1 MPMQVKPLDDVMA
14 AEITGVDLCAPVS
27 DALKASLKQA
37 IADHLV
43 ICIRDQEL
51 TPRELANASRLFGP
65 LKTFVLREDRIDEAP
80 EVSIVSNRPKLNY
93 GKPLVQAKHWH
104 TDDSYLA
111 APATLTLLYAK
122 TLPKD
127 GGDTEFINCY
137 DVLDALPAAMRSR
150 VANLRAVHK
159 YLSRRNAS
167 WVAERSAEEEAETPE
182 VDHPMIRTHPLSG
195 RQSLYINPNRID
207 RIAGWSDAES
217 DALLDELYEFAFQPQ
232 FQYRHK
238 WRYGDLVVWDNRCT
252 MHTRSKVDHTQPREM
267 HRSLIKGE
275 PVIPA
280 TEI

>member
-1 MPMQVKPLDDVMA
+1 MPMQVKPLGDVMA
-14 AEITGVDLCAPVS
+14 AEIIGVDSCASVT
-27 DALKASLKQA
+27 DVLKASLKQA

-43 ICIRDQEL
+43 ICIRDQDL
-51 TPRELANASRLFGP
+51 TPRELANASRLFGL

-80 EVSIVSNRPKLNY
+80 EVSIVSNRPKLND

-238 WRYGDLVVWDNRCT
+238 WRDGDLVVWDNRCM
-252 MHTRSKVDHTQPREM
+252 MHRANADYDIDQPRVM
-267 HRSLIKGE
+267 HRVMLEGE
-275 PVIPA
+275 IPR
-280 TEI
+280 

>member
-1 MPMQVKPLDDVMA
+1 MSMQVKPLDDVMA

-43 ICIRDQEL
+43 ICIRDQDL
-51 TPRELANASRLFGP
+51 TPRELADASRLFGP

-80 EVSIVSNRPKLNY
+80 EVSIVSNRPKLND

-159 YLSRRNAS
+159 YLSRRNTS

-252 MHTRSKVDHTQPREM
+252 MHRANADYDIDQPRVM
-267 HRSLIKGE
+267 HRVMLEGE
-275 PVIPA
+275 IPR
-280 TEI
+280 